1 MQTRMPRAMLAI
13 SVVLAISV
21 LAELPVA
28 GFIRAI
34 GVDALRDAVA
44 MGRSVHSNPN

>member
-13 SVVLAISV
+13 SVVVAISV

-28 GFIRAI
+28 AKVARI
-34 GVDALRDAVA
+34 RDAVA
-44 MGRSVHSNPN
+44 TGRPAHSNPNGSR